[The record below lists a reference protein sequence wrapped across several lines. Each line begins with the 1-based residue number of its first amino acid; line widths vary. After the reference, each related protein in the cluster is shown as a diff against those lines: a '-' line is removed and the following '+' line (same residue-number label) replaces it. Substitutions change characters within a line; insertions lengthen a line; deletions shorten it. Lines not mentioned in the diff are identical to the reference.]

1 MGGKFHN
8 QWRDAMQMFDNAGNL
23 AAEQNVA
30 FGKDGSVVI
39 SNTMYDNGK
48 VVSQHVSVTD
58 SQGNTRSEDFLRGKI
73 LP

>member
-1 MGGKFHN
+1 LHHG
-8 QWRDAMQMFDNAGNL
+8 L
-23 AAEQNVA
+23 L
-30 FGKDGSVVI
+30 GKDGSVVI

-58 SQGNTRSEDFLRGKI
+58 SQGNARSEDFLRGKI